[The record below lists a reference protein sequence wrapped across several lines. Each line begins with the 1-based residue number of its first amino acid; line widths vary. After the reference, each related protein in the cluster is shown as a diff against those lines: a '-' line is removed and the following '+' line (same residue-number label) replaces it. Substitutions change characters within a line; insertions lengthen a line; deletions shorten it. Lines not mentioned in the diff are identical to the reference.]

1 MTILVTGRG
10 GMLATDLVAVLEDRG
25 LPVVATGRGELDLS
39 APEKIAAAISPIRPS
54 IIINTAADTDVDGCE
69 GREASALAV
78 NGTAVGVLARLAG
91 DVGAHFVTLSTDYVF
106 DGTKAE
112 PYTESDRP
120 NPRSAYGRTKLRGEE
135 LSGADSTIVRTA
147 WLAGAHGPSM
157 VSTALRLLAGNT
169 PLRFVDDQRGS
180 PTFTSDL
187 ALTIADLALE
197 QTPGVFH
204 LTNTG
209 SVTWFEFVQEIARQT
224 GADPA
229 RVLPITTADLNP
241 PRPAPRPAN
250 SVLDNAAWGSIGG
263 APMRPYEAA
272 LSDLLAELR

>member
-1 MTILVTGRG
+1 
-10 GMLATDLVAVLEDRG
+10 
-25 LPVVATGRGELDLS
+25 
-39 APEKIAAAISPIRPS
+39 
-54 IIINTAADTDVDGCE
+54 
-69 GREASALAV
+69 
-78 NGTAVGVLARLAG
+78 
-91 DVGAHFVTLSTDYVF
+91 
-106 DGTKAE
+106 
-112 PYTESDRP
+112 
-120 NPRSAYGRTKLRGEE
+120 
-135 LSGADSTIVRTA
+135 
-147 WLAGAHGPSM
+147 M